1 MDRFGWKTYTSGI
14 FYPMFSPTDF
24 YKELKIFYDY
34 YKSNFPDI
42 KYFAFIFKISFD
54 NNDVR
59 SCSTTQVSHINGIQ
73 ALFI

>member
-1 MDRFGWKTYTSGI
+1 MDRFGWKTYTPGI

-24 YKELKIFYDY
+24 YVY

-42 KYFAFIFKISFD
+42 KYFAFILKISFD